1 MSHGISKSRTLAKN
15 SPEKQGFYWHKYSI
29 FSQTKQENV
38 KKKRFAKNM
47 QIYLYAQKYVN
58 AS

>member
-29 FSQTKQENV
+29 FSQIKQENV
-38 KKKRFAKNM
+38 KKKRFAKNL
-47 QIYLYAQKYVN
+47 QICLHTQKHVI
-58 AS
+58 SS